1 MNRAFTNILCHNVQE
16 TARFY
21 ETLLDL
27 RRVGDHGWFV
37 LLGSDRPSGFEL
49 GFIERSHEA
58 VPEAMATEAGG
69 VVLTFVVDDV
79 EDIHRRAVAMN
90 AEILQ
95 EPTALFYGQTRL
107 LLRDPSGTV
116 VDVSSPTR

>member
-1 MNRAFTNILCHNVQE
+1 MNRAFTNILCIDVQG

-27 RRVGDHGWFV
+27 RRIGDYGWFV
-37 LLGSDRPSGFEL
+37 LLGSNGPSGFEL
-49 GFIERSHEA
+49 GFIDSSHET
-58 VPEAMATEAGG
+58 VPTAMATTAGG
-69 VVLTFVVDDV
+69 IMLTFVVDDV
-79 EDIHRRAVAMN
+79 RAVHRRAEAMN
-90 AEILQ
+90 AEIIQ

-116 VDVSSPTR
+116 VDVSSPSR